1 MEAKITKNLL
11 YNPFFVTF
19 VTFVT
24 FVHFVPS

>member
-19 VTFVT
+19 VP
-24 FVHFVPS
+24 FVPS